1 VIGQPARFTLAF
13 LLAALV
19 VAIGGCGTSAPD
31 ELISPVEGIV
41 VDVDSAGLDD
51 VNAFTIRMDGGRQ
64 VTIVMG
70 LLENAT
76 EFPPAHLGE
85 HLASGDPVRVWFRA
99 EGDDLVAYRIE
110 DAASG

>member
-1 VIGQPARFTLAF
+1 MIGRPVLLVLTV
-13 LLAALV
+13 LLAAV
-19 VAIGGCGTSAPD
+19 IVAVGGCGPSGSG
-31 ELISPVEGIV
+31 ELVSPVEGIV

-51 VNAFTIRMDGGRQ
+51 VNAFTVRMDGGRQ
-64 VTIVMG
+64 VTILVG
-70 LLENAT
+70 ALENAT